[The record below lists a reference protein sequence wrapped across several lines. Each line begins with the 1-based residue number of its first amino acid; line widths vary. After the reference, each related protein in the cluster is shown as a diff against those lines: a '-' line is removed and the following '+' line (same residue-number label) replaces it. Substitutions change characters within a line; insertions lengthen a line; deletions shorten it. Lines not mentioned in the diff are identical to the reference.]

1 MFTRFYW
8 RVCLLKIDDLEVFE
22 AFYRMIQ
29 LIYLED
35 RQMYLKLFSIADIV
49 EFIQEK
55 IEPKNI
61 MCC

>member
-8 RVCLLKIDDLEVFE
+8 RVSLLKIDNLEVFE

-35 RQMYLKLFSIADIV
+35 RQMYLKMFSIADIV
-49 EFIQEK
+49 EFI
-55 IEPKNI
+55 
-61 MCC
+61 